1 MKIPLIYIGQSKKLL
16 VDWQHYGLTNPYS
29 WVFVSHLI
37 LMNDLAHALVVY
49 FYGQA
54 ILMSS

>member
-1 MKIPLIYIGQSKKLL
+1 
-16 VDWQHYGLTNPYS
+16 
-29 WVFVSHLI
+29 
-37 LMNDLAHALVVY
+37 MNDLAHALVVY